1 MTTGAWFGDQ
11 GRSGGVASVIGREAE
26 LARLECFV
34 RGASSGSAVL
44 LIGGPGFGKTT
55 LWEAAVGLARDQP
68 ARVLTAR
75 PSESASQLPFGG
87 LIDLSDDLDSG
98 ALAGLP
104 EPQRRALEVA
114 LMRAAPAS
122 EPAAPAV
129 IAVGLLG
136 VLRRLACRGP
146 VLIAIDDLQSMDA
159 ASVGALTFVARRLD
173 GTRVAFLLA
182 RRPGRPGALE
192 AVLSR
197 TAVERV
203 LVGSL
208 SLGAVR
214 RLLFERLG
222 LAISHQRLR
231 RIVEATGGNPLFALE
246 VGRSLLDGEG
256 SSLEHDVPVPDSL
269 EEMLGNRVARLPAAV
284 RRVLLALALSEDP
297 RVDHLIGIAGSDALD
312 DAVDAGTIQIDGG
325 RVRASHPL
333 LAAVAE
339 KRSRARERREVH
351 LALSVAA
358 GDEPVR
364 AMHLALAATGPDEAV
379 ASRVAA
385 AAELA
390 RMRGARRQAALL
402 ATQGLRLTPA
412 DSAHRAQRVL
422 ELAGRLDDAGELR
435 RMTALLREEFESLPA
450 GTPKARALLHLSESA
465 DVCSR
470 RDQDRYLVRALAEC
484 GDDRNLRANVLVKL
498 AGHAVAAGVSQ
509 LDLAEAWALEAL
521 DGAEDPMVR
530 RYALWALAWPLGLT
544 ARSLDELCA
553 RSSVADDPTG
563 YISASPERVAAKQLC
578 WRGEVAKARTAL
590 RALLT
595 LAQERGD
602 ITSYAMV
609 RMHAIEAREPCWQL
623 RRRRTAAR
631 RMERVVRLRDAVPAP
646 VPALPGRAQ
655 SGAGGGQGGE
665 AVGKRDDRARSG
677 DRQRVG

>member
-1 MTTGAWFGDQ
+1 
-11 GRSGGVASVIGREAE
+11 
-26 LARLECFV
+26 
-34 RGASSGSAVL
+34 
-44 LIGGPGFGKTT
+44 
-55 LWEAAVGLARDQP
+55 
-68 ARVLTAR
+68 
-75 PSESASQLPFGG
+75 
-87 LIDLSDDLDSG
+87 
-98 ALAGLP
+98 
-104 EPQRRALEVA
+104 
-114 LMRAAPAS
+114 
-122 EPAAPAV
+122 
-129 IAVGLLG
+129 
-136 VLRRLACRGP
+136 
-146 VLIAIDDLQSMDA
+146 
-159 ASVGALTFVARRLD
+159 
-173 GTRVAFLLA
+173 
-182 RRPGRPGALE
+182 
-192 AVLSR
+192 
-197 TAVERV
+197 
-203 LVGSL
+203 
-208 SLGAVR
+208 
-214 RLLFERLG
+214 
-222 LAISHQRLR
+222 
-231 RIVEATGGNPLFALE
+231 
-246 VGRSLLDGEG
+246 
-256 SSLEHDVPVPDSL
+256 
-269 EEMLGNRVARLPAAV
+269 
-284 RRVLLALALSEDP
+284 
-297 RVDHLIGIAGSDALD
+297 
-312 DAVDAGTIQIDGG
+312 
-325 RVRASHPL
+325 
-333 LAAVAE
+333 
-339 KRSRARERREVH
+339 
-351 LALSVAA
+351 
-358 GDEPVR
+358 
-364 AMHLALAATGPDEAV
+364 
-379 ASRVAA
+379 
-385 AAELA
+385 
-390 RMRGARRQAALL
+390 MRGARRQAALL

-412 DSAHRAQRVL
+412 DAADRAQRVL

-450 GTPKARALLHLSESA
+450 GTPKARALLHLSES
-465 DVCSR
+465 DSCV
-470 RDQDRYLVRALAEC
+470 QPTGPGRYLERALAEC

-544 ARSLDELCA
+544 ARPLDELCA